1 MMRPTSGTVA
11 EKMHNKAT
19 TTERRVP
26 HHALGCIRKLRSRLV
41 QLKLF
46 VPIAA
51 RFGRVSPRPS
61 MLTVDCRVVV
71 ISDGSLIIILSDEQ
85 CFRNT
90 SHSVIGLHTVPSD
103 PLGLCRFDP
112 KARNLGSRNLRY
124 IMLKDI
130 ETRDSRVVVSVAA
143 SIEQW
148 TQIPRLTHPGIRSV
162 DSS

>member
-1 MMRPTSGTVA
+1 MRPTSCTVA

-41 QLKLF
+41 QLKLLCRLPRAL
-46 VPIAA
+46 VA
-51 RFGRVSPRPS
+51 RPS
-61 MLTVDCRVVV
+61 MLTVDCRILVVV
-71 ISDGSLIIILSDEQ
+71 VSGRSLIIILSNEQ
-85 CFRNT
+85 CLRNT
-90 SHSVIGLHTVPSD
+90 SHPVIRLHTVPSG

-112 KARNLGSRNLRY
+112 KARKLGPRRPMH
-124 IMLKDI
+124 IMLKDV
-130 ETRDSRVVVSVAA
+130 ETRDSRVVTSIAA

-148 TQIPRLTHPGIRSV
+148 AQIPRLAHPGIRSL